1 MVFDYILLFFLP
13 LITFYHFSYL
23 WLHFIIFPTFDYVEY
38 QISYLWLHF
47 IIFPSFDYVEYQSFY
62 LWLHWVSENLGE
74 HWLGHRCS
82 SHCPP
87 RRPTGNFNYLIS
99 SHCPSI
105 YVIEEN
111 ILADKCC
118 IILNLN
124 EWRSTTTWE
133 HCPNLNCQGWYC
145 LVLFSQERHFNPL
158 HWRII
163 DHAGTLRTHTFQR
176 FLMLAKSNW
185 LWVFFYEICKK

>member
-1 MVFDYILLFFLP
+1 MLYPFSIKVNSFHYFKCQWVRFCIVLLHLASEKN
-13 LITFYHFSYL
+13 SYCYGL
-23 WLHFIIFPTFDYVEY
+23 WLHSIIFPTFAKV
-38 QISYLWLHF
+38 Q
-47 IIFPSFDYVEYQSFY
+47 YQSFY

-163 DHAGTLRTHTFQR
+163 DHAGTLRTHTFQIFFNVSKIKLALGI
-176 FLMLAKSNW
+176 FLWNL
-185 LWVFFYEICKK
+185 